1 MKRIL
6 TLMVMTLLIA
16 AVPQTTFSKV
26 KKTKKTTKTTKTTKS
41 TSKKSNSSTT
51 ASTTINS
58 ATTNTSSNTQTYP
71 VPKSYVNY
79 ANSAPEIITR
89 IKADNGWSTSF
100 TDFGP
105 NNTIYGGRDAFSL
118 EFGTIKDR
126 EWAGKF
132 YIFSYNEEIINLAKY
147 INEKNIDYQE
157 EKVVFTFSNG
167 TKLKGVCSLFQSDN
181 SAFGT
186 AFRLTTNRKFFNDE
200 IDGSGEVLSFDFFPH
215 SLGDYSS
222 SASDDLEHIQYVS
235 SLFTNY
241 NITKLEI
248 GNKITIP
255 IEQNKWGS
263 KHTFLALFNALA
275 EDSENYEAFGLTAP
289 ASSGSSYS
297 SSSSSSST
305 TSTTP
310 SYNSSSSSSSSTY
323 TTPSTS
329 TYSTPS
335 YNYSYKLEPK
345 KRFWGFSAGYVQKQW
360 QSKEGGSKEK
370 MGFWEDSKVVHGV
383 QAGFR
388 ATPYFKFGLGLNTG
402 LLYEYYY
409 TKSQPMV
416 VDGYDVYGE
425 MQEHALYMPVHL
437 TYRLKF
443 NDFHIYAFGGVGL
456 DYGIMSKVQLK
467 ENGSDYVGYDNSPL
481 YETEDAPDWKRFN
494 ASYEFGGGLRYK
506 MVELQFTMSRGF
518 LNMSHDSSY
527 KLYQNKPMMFSLGFM
542 F

>member
-6 TLMVMTLLIA
+6 TLMVMTLLVA

-26 KKTKKTTKTTKTTKS
+26 KKTKKTTKTTKTTNS
-41 TSKKSNSSTT
+41 TSKKSSGSTT
-51 ASTTINS
+51 STTTKS
-58 ATTNTSSNTQTYP
+58 TTTNTSFNTQTYP
-71 VPKSYVNY
+71 VPKSYVSYSNNAPKIETRKIDEEGFSSAYTSTMIDDVIYSGRDIFFLEVETKEGMAWTIDFGVFSFNKELVGLANY
-79 ANSAPEIITR
+79 LRDNDIESQKEKIEII
-89 IKADNGWSTSF
+89 
-100 TDFGP
+100 
-105 NNTIYGGRDAFSL
+105 FSD
-118 EFGTIKDR
+118 GTTLSGEVIVYCVDGNRNMSRKM
-126 EWAGKF
+126 A
-132 YIFSYNEEIINLAKY
+132 
-147 INEKNIDYQE
+147 
-157 EKVVFTFSNG
+157 
-167 TKLKGVCSLFQSDN
+167 
-181 SAFGT
+181 GT
-186 AFRLTTNRKFFNDE
+186 AFFDKHDFDE
-200 IDGSGEVLSFDFFPH
+200 RQVLSFV
-215 SLGDYSS
+215 SS
-222 SASDDLEHIQYVS
+222 SNTLGNSFSTASNYVDHQQYVS
-235 SLFTNY
+235 NLFMNY
-241 NITKLEI
+241 NITTIRI
-248 GNKITIP
+248 GNNITIP
-255 IEQNKWGS
+255 IDQSKWGT
-263 KHTFLALFNALA
+263 KHTMTALFKALA
-275 EDSENYEAFGLTAP
+275 DDSGNYEAFGLTAP
-289 ASSGSSYS
+289 TSNSSSYSSSSTSTSTLTYS
-297 SSSSSSST
+297 SSSSSS
-305 TSTTP
+305 TSTY
-310 SYNSSSSSSSSTY
+310 S
-323 TTPSTS
+323 TPSTS

-335 YNYSYKLEPK
+335 YNYSYKPEPK

>member
-6 TLMVMTLLIA
+6 TLMVMTLLVA
-16 AVPQTTFSKV
+16 TVPQKVFSN
-26 KKTKKTTKTTKTTKS
+26 S
-41 TSKKSNSSTT
+41 TSKDDKGGVYGN
-51 ASTTINS
+51 
-58 ATTNTSSNTQTYP
+58 YP
-71 VPKSYVNY
+71 VY
-79 ANSAPEIITR
+79 ANKAPNII
-89 IKADNGWSTSF
+89 DNGLGLLLTDYVYDGQNLLIISCIKNNAIKPRFSF
-100 TDFGP
+100 EYVVDCDNELGKYVGKNLFEYEDAGP
-105 NNTIYGGRDAFSL
+105 LSLLLLDSEILKEKSEHLRMTIY
-118 EFGTIKDR
+118 
-126 EWAGKF
+126 
-132 YIFSYNEEIINLAKY
+132 
-147 INEKNIDYQE
+147 
-157 EKVVFTFSNG
+157 FSNETVLIG
-167 TKLKGVCSLFQSDN
+167 NVLF
-181 SAFGT
+181 
-186 AFRLTTNRKFFNDE
+186 
-200 IDGSGEVLSFDFFPH
+200 SGEDLMNYPDNFLDDDQKKLREYCCI
-215 SLGDYSS
+215 LGLTGEFNFEELGNEISPAVNNLKHY
-222 SASDDLEHIQYVS
+222 QYVS
-235 SLFTNY
+235 NLFKNY
-241 NITKLEI
+241 NITKIILHDYV
-248 GNKITIP
+248 NKHDVIIP
-255 IEQNKWGS
+255 IDVSKWGS
-263 KHTFLALFNALA
+263 KYTFDALFKAVA
-275 EDSENYEAFGLTAP
+275 KESGNYEVFGLTAP

-297 SSSSSSST
+297 SSSSSSSST
-305 TSTTP
+305 TSTP
-310 SYNSSSSSSSSTY
+310 SYSSSSSRSTYSTSSSG
-323 TTPSTS
+323 

-335 YNYSYKLEPK
+335 YNYSYKPEPK

>member
-6 TLMVMTLLIA
+6 TLMVMTLLVA

-26 KKTKKTTKTTKTTKS
+26 KKTKKTTKTTKTTNS
-41 TSKKSNSSTT
+41 TSKKSSGSTT
-51 ASTTINS
+51 STTTKS
-58 ATTNTSSNTQTYP
+58 TTTNTSFNTQTYP
-71 VPKSYVNY
+71 VPKSYVSY
-79 ANSAPEIITR
+79 ANSSPEIISG
-89 IKADNGWSTSF
+89 IKDEDTKSFAHTSALH
-100 TDFGP
+100 DKS
-105 NNTIYGGRDAFSL
+105 IYGGRDAFYLSVVA
-118 EFGTIKDR
+118 EKDK
-126 EWAGKF
+126 EWALMF
-132 YIFSYNEEIINLAKY
+132 NVYSYNKELMALAKY
-147 INEKNIDYQE
+147 INDKNERQTEQVEVLFYD
-157 EKVVFTFSNG
+157 G
-167 TKLKGVCSLFQSDN
+167 TKLSGEVWVYCDFSADVLKSAYQYNFFDESD
-181 SAFGT
+181 G
-186 AFRLTTNRKFFNDE
+186 E
-200 IDGSGEVLSFDFFPH
+200 GEVLSFFLVPH
-215 SLGDYSS
+215 ALGNSS
-222 SASDDLEHIQYVS
+222 SEASNYTDHYQYVS
-235 SLFTNY
+235 NLFMNK
-241 NITKLEI
+241 NISKIII
-248 GNKITIP
+248 GQRVTIP
-255 IEQNKWGS
+255 IDESKWGTKYTITS
-263 KHTFLALFNALA
+263 LF
-275 EDSENYEAFGLTAP
+275 EEAANKIGFYRSFGLTAP
-289 ASSGSSYS
+289 TSNSSSYS
-297 SSSSSSST
+297 SSSTST
-305 TSTTP
+305 TTP
-310 SYNSSSSSSSSTY
+310 SYSSSSSSSSSTY
-323 TTPSTS
+323 TTPSTR

-335 YNYSYKLEPK
+335 YNYSYKPEPK